1 MKFLEAYKLGNCQ
14 RLRTWVEEAWTS
26 EGGEVKQDLHLPW
39 IVKQIIG
46 RLGLCFACTKKSKE
60 TLLVTCGGRPE
71 YFAWPWCYRYEIV
84 PIMWDCWPRYQPNL
98 PRILKKMHV
107 RTIFCT
113 SSQTADYVRER
124 CPGIKAIWL
133 PEGIKVD
140 LYPMGPR
147 LTERRHDVLR
157 IGRDADGTIWYQTHE
172 ELTAAMR
179 DSRIMI
185 CRPRCDTDP
194 NMAGNIETLT
204 QRYWEAML
212 SGCVIVGRAPK
223 ELISICSYN
232 PVVEVKE
239 EDYDAGVTKVLR
251 HLSDYQGL
259 VDRNREFA
267 ARNADWTNRIRLI
280 KAEISSVV
288 DCSLC

>member
-1 MKFLEAYKLGNCQ
+1 
-14 RLRTWVEEAWTS
+14 
-26 EGGEVKQDLHLPW
+26 
-39 IVKQIIG
+39 
-46 RLGLCFACTKKSKE
+46 
-60 TLLVTCGGRPE
+60 
-71 YFAWPWCYRYEIV
+71 
-84 PIMWDCWPRYQPNL
+84 
-98 PRILKKMHV
+98 
-107 RTIFCT
+107 
-113 SSQTADYVRER
+113 
-124 CPGIKAIWL
+124 
-133 PEGIKVD
+133 
-140 LYPMGPR
+140 
-147 LTERRHDVLR
+147 
-157 IGRDADGTIWYQTHE
+157 
-172 ELTAAMR
+172 
-179 DSRIMI
+179 
-185 CRPRCDTDP
+185 
-194 NMAGNIETLT
+194 MAGNIETLT